1 MSYGIN
7 HQVPVKAPSE
17 DVYVVLTETGK
28 LASSRGG
35 RYRTQLKK
43 EAFGASNSETLT
55 GRMREWFAIRG
66 GTPT

>member
-28 LASSRGG
+28 LASSGGG
-35 RYRTQLKK
+35 RY
-43 EAFGASNSETLT
+43 
-55 GRMREWFAIRG
+55 
-66 GTPT
+66 